1 MRTEGGVQTSEGV
14 GQRFRGWMG
23 VLSTCLTVGCIAG
36 GTAENTEPSEDPPA
50 SEEDPSV
57 TLDTEVALLPI
68 CDLLV
73 NPGAETGD
81 VQGWTIESGEWG
93 VTGGDQPVP
102 FGGDFFFS
110 TGEAATS
117 VAFQDVNLL
126 SRDVAVDTG
135 AVTAHLEV
143 QFRDGVGEDAGYL
156 GLMALDGAD
165 EVLAEVYEGPL
176 LDQAWHHHRAHLTL
190 PTETVT
196 VRVRLGSVR
205 HLGPVNDGVF
215 DDVSLCVDEVPPP
228 VASDIRYG
236 PWLNWVTTDAISV
249 LWETEGTVVGGV
261 EWSQGLDFEGTLT
274 ESDASDHHELRI
286 TGLEPDTVYAYR
298 VRSEDAPGE
307 VYSFRTAPRDGVPF
321 EFAVWGD
328 NQNGPDIFAEVVDR
342 MEAAQPD
349 FLLSVGDIV
358 QSGTEANYRDELLDP
373 ILDLALD
380 TPFLV
385 AAGNHERI
393 FDAGAAMFERHLA
406 QPGDEHCFTWTYG
419 GAFFLFLDTELSTLS
434 GPQLLCIE
442 EAFASDAFASSEV
455 QMALFH
461 YPPRIEYWA
470 FYFYGDD
477 LIYDGDDDIRDVLEP
492 VFHDAG
498 VDLVFNGHNHL
509 YAYTPAGTYSD
520 VTWVTTGGG
529 GGDIDSDFWVTGD
542 WDGITSTVHAHHFV
556 QVAVDGKEVSVS
568 AIGMDGATL
577 HQFALTAD

>member
-1 MRTEGGVQTSEGV
+1 MGVQTPGCAVLWSCK
-14 GQRFRGWMG
+14 WAG
-23 VLSTCLTVGCIAG
+23 VLATFLTVGCIPDETSADPEPPTDASSAETESSG
-36 GTAENTEPSEDPPA
+36 SQGTEA
-50 SEEDPSV
+50 
-57 TLDTEVALLPI
+57 ALLPI
-68 CDLLV
+68 CDLLA
-73 NPGAETGD
+73 NPDAETGD
-81 VQGWTIESGEWG
+81 IQGWTVESGEWA
-93 VTGGDQPVP
+93 VKGGDQPVP
-102 FGGDFFFS
+102 FGGNFLFS
-110 TGEAATS
+110 TGEASAS
-117 VAFQDVNLL
+117 VAYQDVDLL
-126 SRDVAVDTG
+126 SHAVAVEGGT
-135 AVTAHLEV
+135 VTAHLEV
-143 QFRDGVGEDAGYL
+143 QFRDRVGEDAGYL
-156 GLMALDGAD
+156 GLMALDAAG
-165 EVLAEVYEGPL
+165 EVLAEAVEGPL
-176 LDQAWHHHRAHLTL
+176 LDQAWRRHRAHLIL
-190 PTETVT
+190 PSGTVT

-205 HLGPVNDGVF
+205 NDGLSNDGVF
-215 DDVSLCVDEVPPP
+215 DDVSLCLDEIPPP
-228 VASDIRYG
+228 VASDIRFG

-249 LWETEGTVVGGV
+249 LWETEGSVVGGV
-261 EWSQGLDFEGTLT
+261 EWSQGLDFEDTLT
-274 ESDASDHHELRI
+274 ESEASDHHELRI

-298 VRSEDAPGE
+298 VRSDDAPGE
-307 VYSFRTAPRDGVPF
+307 IYSFRTAPSDAVPF

-373 ILDLALD
+373 ILDLTLD

-442 EAFASDAFASSEV
+442 EALASDAFASSEV